1 MVVGFRASGA
11 PGPGRL
17 VPRVLQDHPVS
28 NGVQMATTLVLRIL
42 ENSPGCVRL
51 KHASGGV

>member
-28 NGVQMATTLVLRIL
+28 NGVQMATSVVLRIL